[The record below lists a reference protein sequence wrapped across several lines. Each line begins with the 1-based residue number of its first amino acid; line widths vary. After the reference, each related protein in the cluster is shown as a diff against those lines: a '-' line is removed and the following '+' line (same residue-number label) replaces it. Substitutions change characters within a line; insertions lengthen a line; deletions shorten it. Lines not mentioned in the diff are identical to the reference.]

1 MNCIISISLLPQL
14 LDSHLP
20 KMAKKASTLLYYP
33 VLYKG
38 SKLIRSTL
46 NRLQQQ
52 QNLIEIQL
60 PEDELLRYHQA
71 FTHCDQH
78 RRLTFEDFV
87 AVAYAKNEGYV
98 LLADNGWLS
107 RYALSMGVEVIGIQK
122 LEEHCLQR
130 QRQVRNRKEHLRS
143 YFSDQKEKSTPEKEL
158 IRKSID
164 DDTTL

>member
-60 PEDELLRYHQA
+60 SEDKLLRYHQA

-98 LLADNGWLS
+98 LLAEKGFLS
-107 RYALSMGVEVIGIQK
+107 RYAISMDVEVMTLK
-122 LEEHCLQR
+122 ELEEHCLQR
-130 QRQVRNRKEHLRS
+130 QRQVRSRKERLRS
-143 YFSDQKEKSTPEKEL
+143 YFDNQKHITEEEL
-158 IRKSID
+158 MRKPID

>member
-52 QNLIEIQL
+52 QNLIEIHFS
-60 PEDELLRYHQA
+60 EEEMIHYHQE
-71 FTHCDQH
+71 FTRCDQY

-87 AVAYAKNEGYV
+87 AVAYAKSEDYI
-98 LLADNGWLS
+98 LLTEKGFLS
-107 RYALSMGVEVIGIQK
+107 RYALSKGIEVMSLRE

-130 QRQVRNRKEHLRS
+130 QRQVCRRKERLRS
-143 YFSDQKEKSTPEKEL
+143 YFDDREHITEEEL
-158 IRKSID
+158 MQQPID